1 MAPAVSRRP
10 QTTYARV
17 PHGLVHVRCVWDE
30 EIGFVPVLRP
40 CPIGIIPP
48 VPHAHLHAI
57 RITRTSGLGLGI
69 LKKKQCAAY
78 LHFYSYFVGLN
89 YNSLYNVCVTSSQ

>member
-10 QTTYARV
+10 HTADARV

-30 EIGFVPVLRP
+30 EMGKTFVPVLRP

-48 VPHAHLHAI
+48 VPHVHRYAI
-57 RITRTSGLGLGI
+57 RITRTRRLGPGI
-69 LKKKQCAAY
+69 FKQ
-78 LHFYSYFVGLN
+78 LL
-89 YNSLYNVCVTSSQ
+89 